1 MKYKNSLT
9 VSLISGFKTLYVT
22 LYSIGNYLDEIGFA
36 KEVLVA
42 SFNALIICLFV
53 NFYVDKDIQ
62 VLRIF

>member
-22 LYSIGNYLDEIGFA
+22 LYSIGNYFDEIGFA